1 MIAIDAT
8 RRNFLG
14 VLAAGLMGGLVACSG
29 AAPAATSGSS
39 TPASGTGASGSSAT
53 VLGADQVGPLVQNIV
68 NKPGKDLK
76 PQRLADGLVPP
87 TNKWFSGLVFGDT
100 ALPVF
105 PLPLSFG
112 VDAKGFSFGLPTVTT
127 TAKTIMGGYAPIIEV
142 GTGSNTS
149 WQVVGYDELSV
160 TLQGTS
166 GGNVVGTVVIAEG
179 SPFVSFT
186 AAGNTELSTNLPFAA
201 SGVAYS
207 VQGGASSYGLVTK
220 ATVSGTTVSLTKGQT
235 ATWFAVPDGG
245 TLETMAPLAAD
256 PVKATSATYEVGEV
270 ASTTLE
276 YATVGGGTT
285 AFATMPHQQA
295 TLSGQGDELGSY
307 ASSYGTL
314 KVYAGN
320 KLSWTDQ
327 LLAARPGLDLSK
339 LSDAERKE
347 VAEAVKADVA
357 AAKPYP
363 ADTYFG
369 GKALYRDAQLLQI
382 ARQVGADDVA
392 DTLKQQV
399 TTELEKWTDPKGC
412 ETRDAFCFFYDTT
425 TRGLIGQTPSFGSD
439 EYNDHHFHYGYFLY
453 AAGVLAAD
461 DSALATRL
469 APVMNLLA
477 ADIASSPGN
486 ELFPS
491 RRNFDSYASHSW
503 ASGTSP
509 FADGNNQESASE
521 AVTAYAGLTLW
532 AQASGNQNLE
542 IEARWMHALEGA
554 SAQAYWTNFD
564 TTQPVYQGFE
574 HSVTPLNFGGKRDY
588 ATWFSAEPAAALAIL
603 LIPVSPSSDQLK
615 GDAAR
620 IAANVAEG
628 IGSKGFDQQ
637 YGDYILMYSALAGE
651 DARVK
656 ALDALRSFDKSKI
669 DDGNTYSY
677 TLAWLLS
684 LKP

>member
-1 MIAIDAT
+1 VITIDST
-8 RRNFLG
+8 RRTFLG
-14 VLAAGLMGGLVACSG
+14 VLAGGLISGLVACSPSS
-29 AAPAATSGSS
+29 PAASGSTS
-39 TPASGTGASGSSAT
+39 PTTNPGASGSSEV
-53 VLGADQVGPLVQNIV
+53 VLGADQVAPLVSGIV
-68 NKPGKDLK
+68 NRAGKDLK
-76 PQRLADGLVPP
+76 PERLGTGLVPP

-100 ALPVF
+100 AQPVF

-112 VDAKGFSFGLPTVTT
+112 VDAKGFSFGMPTVTT
-127 TAKTIMGGYAPIIEV
+127 TAKTIMGGYAPIIAV
-142 GTGSNTS
+142 GTGSDTS
-149 WQVVGYDELSV
+149 WQVTGYDELSV
-160 TLQGTS
+160 TLTGTS
-166 GGNVVGTVVIAEG
+166 GGHAVGTVVIAEG
-179 SPFVSFT
+179 SPFVTFT
-186 AAGNTELSTNLPFAA
+186 AAADASLTTNLPFAA
-201 SGVAYS
+201 SGTAYS
-207 VQGGASSYGLVTK
+207 VQGGASVYGLVTK
-220 ATVSGTTVSLTKGQT
+220 GKVANTTLSLTKGQT

-245 TLETMAPLAAD
+245 SLEAMAPLAAD
-256 PVKATSATYEVGEV
+256 PVTSTSAEYKVGDK
-270 ASTTLE
+270 ASTTLS
-276 YATVGGGTT
+276 YTTAGGGKT

-295 TLSGQGDELGSY
+295 TLTGQGDALGTY

-320 KLSWTDQ
+320 KLSWTDA

-339 LSDAERKE
+339 LSSAERKE
-347 VAEAVKADVA
+347 VADAVKADIA

-392 DTLKQQV
+392 DTLKKQV
-399 TTELEKWTDPKGC
+399 TEQLEKWMDPKGC

-425 TRGLIGQTPSFGSD
+425 NKGLIGQTPSFGSD

-461 DSALATRL
+461 DSALATKL

-477 ADIASSPGN
+477 ADIATSSTN
-486 ELFPS
+486 QYFVS

-521 AVTAYAGLTLW
+521 AITAYAGLTLW
-532 AQASGNQNLE
+532 AQASGNKSLE
-542 IEARWMHALEGA
+542 VEARWMHALEGA

-564 TTQPVYQGFE
+564 TTQPVYSGFG
-574 HSVTPLNFGGKRDY
+574 HSVIPLNFGGKRDY

-620 IAANVAEG
+620 IAKNVAEG
-628 IGSKGFDQQ
+628 VGTKGFNQQ

-656 ALDALRSFDKSKI
+656 AMDELRKFDKSKI

>member
-1 MIAIDAT
+1 M
-8 RRNFLG
+8 
-14 VLAAGLMGGLVACSG
+14 LAGGLIGGLVACSSSSPTAGG
-29 AAPAATSGSS
+29 ATGSAGS
-39 TPASGTGASGSSAT
+39 TVTAGASGPSGT
-53 VLGADQVGPLVQNIV
+53 VFGADQVGPLVSNIV
-68 NKPGKDLK
+68 SKAGKDLK
-76 PQRLADGLVPP
+76 PERLGEGLLPP

-112 VDAKGFSFGLPTVTT
+112 VDAKGFAFGMPTVTT
-127 TAKTIMGGYAPIIEV
+127 TDKTIMGGYAPIIAV
-142 GTGSNTS
+142 GTGSTTT
-149 WQVVGYDELSV
+149 WQVTAYDELSV
-160 TLQGTS
+160 TLTGTAD
-166 GGNVVGTVVIAEG
+166 GDVVGSVLIAEG
-179 SPFVSFT
+179 SPFVTFT
-186 AAGNTELSTNLPFAA
+186 AAGDVSLTTNLPFAVA
-201 SGVAYS
+201 GDAYS
-207 VQGGASSYGLVTK
+207 VQGGASVYGLVTK
-220 ATVSGTTVSLTKGQT
+220 GEVSGTAVTLGKGQT

-245 TLETMAPLAAD
+245 SLEAMAPLAAD
-256 PVKATSATYEVGEV
+256 PVTSTAVEYQVADK
-270 ASTTLE
+270 ASTTLN
-276 YATVGGGTT
+276 YTTAGGGKT
-285 AFATMPHQQA
+285 AFATMPHQQG

-320 KLSWTDQ
+320 KLTWTDE
-327 LLAARPGLDLSK
+327 LLAARPGLDLSG
-339 LSDAERKE
+339 LTDAERTE
-347 VAEAVKADVA
+347 VAEAVKADVEA
-357 AAKPYP
+357 AEPYP

-399 TTELEKWTDPKGC
+399 TAELEKWTDPKGC
-412 ETRDAFCFFYDTT
+412 EARDAFCFFYDTT
-425 TRGLIGQTPSFGSD
+425 NHGLIGQTPSFGSD

-461 DSALATRL
+461 DSALAEKL

-477 ADIASSPGN
+477 ADIASSPGT
-486 ELFPS
+486 EYFVS
-491 RRNFDSYASHSW
+491 RRNFDSYAAHSW

-509 FADGNNQESASE
+509 FADANNQESASE

-532 AQASGNQNLE
+532 AQASGNESLQV
-542 IEARWMHALEGA
+542 EARWMHALEGA

-564 TTQPVYQGFE
+564 TTQPVYSGFG
-574 HSVTPLNFGGKRDY
+574 HSVIPLNFGGKRDY

-615 GDAAR
+615 GDAER
-620 IAANVAEG
+620 IAKNVAEG
-628 IGSKGFDQQ
+628 IGSKGFNQQ

-656 ALDALRSFDKSKI
+656 ALDELRAFDKAKI

-684 LKP
+684 LKS